1 MKKFNPVKKVIPHL
15 REKVIPKI
23 RVGATKHVVKLTE
36 TTFKKTA
43 QANNFFTEVADI
55 FLFITRG
62 FKETF
67 SRDFEFKEFFRQC
80 FQIGYKSLPLISVT
94 GIIMG
99 LVLTIQSR
107 PALVNFGAVSML
119 PGMVAISLIREMG
132 PVITALICAGKI
144 GSGMGAELGS
154 MRVTEQIDAMEV
166 SSTNPMR
173 FLVVTRVLA
182 ATLMIPLLVL
192 YADGI
197 GLFGSWAGTNIKG
210 DVTFVLFFNQAFGHV
225 HFMDFIPA
233 VIKTFFF
240 GGVIGLV
247 GCYKGYTAGRG
258 TESVGI
264 AANSAVVL
272 ASLLVIIV
280 DLIAVQITDM
290 L

>member
-1 MKKFNPVKKVIPHL
+1 MKKFTPVI
-15 REKVIPKI
+15 KVIPKI
-23 RVGATKHVVKLTE
+23 RDAALKQTIKISE
-36 TTFKKTA
+36 KTIERTA
-43 QANNFFTEVADI
+43 KVSNFITEVADV
-55 FLFITRG
+55 FLFLSRAI
-62 FKETF
+62 KETF
-67 SRDFEFKEFFRQC
+67 SRDFEFREFLRQC
-80 FQIGYKSLPLISVT
+80 FQIGNKTLPLISVT

-99 LVLTIQSR
+99 MVLTIQSR
-107 PALVNFGAVSML
+107 PVLVDFGAVSLL
-119 PGMVAISLIREMG
+119 PGMVAVSLIREMG

-154 MRVTEQIDAMEV
+154 MKVTEQIDAMEV

-182 ATLMIPLLVL
+182 ATLMIPLLIL
-192 YADGI
+192 YADALGI
-197 GLFGSWAGTNIKG
+197 LGSWAGANIKG
-210 DVTFVLFFNQAFGHV
+210 HVTFVLFFSQAFSPV
-225 HFMDFIPA
+225 DYIDFLPA
-233 VIKTFFF
+233 VVKSFFF
-240 GGVIGLV
+240 GAVIGIV

-272 ASLLVIIV
+272 SSLLVIIV